1 MSYREEQEH
10 MEKIASVLRAD
21 SPEKLMLNVKEYAF
35 LCECWGSYEDIR
47 IARGLLDNPKDT
59 IRLGERLKKG
69 SLLSKSSLIKAIKVD
84 I

>member
-1 MSYREEQEH
+1 MSYMDDRIH
-10 MEKIASVLRAD
+10 MEEIASILRAD

-35 LCECWGSYEDIR
+35 LCECWGSYEDIK

-59 IRLGERLKKG
+59 IKLGEKLRKG
-69 SLLSKSSLIKAIKVD
+69 SILSKSSLIKAIKVE